1 MQHGIKAV
9 WVFDGTPPEMK
20 QKLLDK
26 RKEIRERAGEAKE
39 AAAEC
44 GDQTKMLQ
52 M

>member
-1 MQHGIKAV
+1 MQHGVKAV

-26 RKEIRERAGEAKE
+26 RKEIREKAGEAKE
-39 AAAEC
+39 MAGEE
-44 GDQTKMLQ
+44 GDEVKMLQ